1 MDSEQV
7 LLCVQ
12 SPLVNQS
19 GIITNMYVHLS
30 YLFSLHLVSFPNA
43 SIPFHCRNLK
53 SSFIETT
60 PPQPQV
66 IEHTLIF
73 SMILFLHIILIDIGD
88 DDAHYIAGPGFMEP
102 VAGSSMQLQ
111 IVKAL
116 RSGDRKK
123 ASHLL
128 RDFGRRGH
136 SLSVNDFVDIFKYC
150 AQSPDPMVC
159 QLRR

>member
-1 MDSEQV
+1 M
-7 LLCVQ
+7 
-12 SPLVNQS
+12 
-19 GIITNMYVHLS
+19 
-30 YLFSLHLVSFPNA
+30 
-43 SIPFHCRNLK
+43 
-53 SSFIETT
+53 
-60 PPQPQV
+60 
-66 IEHTLIF
+66 
-73 SMILFLHIILIDIGD
+73 FLHIILIDIGD
-88 DDAHYIAGPGFMEP
+88 DDAHYIVGPGFMEP

-128 RDFGRRGH
+128 RDFGRRSH